1 LETATPEPLIQ
12 LAESVGI
19 VEVDYVNNRE
29 EFMKELMDACGC
41 DREDAKTILLLLF
54 TGGFDRW
61 VETRNIDFNKCGYC

>member
-1 LETATPEPLIQ
+1 
-12 LAESVGI
+12 
-19 VEVDYVNNRE
+19 
-29 EFMKELMDACGC
+29 MKELMDAYGC